1 MCIELGIFEPNLDKI
16 SDEIVII
23 DKDFKIILANPEFC
37 KNNNI
42 TQEEAI
48 GSYCYKIIPDVDQV
62 CCFEKDTCPLAYAIE
77 TKMGSRCLHKR
88 SIEGKKILIEQFTI
102 PIKNKNGE
110 IQSIFILGKKAREYA
125 TGDINK
131 LDININLKQ
140 KMSEVI
146 HDIQNYLELS
156 IFLLKQQQNEGDL
169 EILFK
174 EVLTIAKF
182 GNELLSNTK

>member
-1 MCIELGIFEPNLDKI
+1 
-16 SDEIVII
+16 
-23 DKDFKIILANPEFC
+23 
-37 KNNNI
+37 
-42 TQEEAI
+42 
-48 GSYCYKIIPDVDQV
+48 
-62 CCFEKDTCPLAYAIE
+62 
-77 TKMGSRCLHKR
+77 MGSRCLHKR